1 MKKTVYEVDTD
12 GFIIE
17 RYIEDTET
25 TSFVTVDLP
34 NGLYKPKFIGDGW
47 VEGATQA
54 EINEITNRLI
64 PLSEKEQFRLE
75 TARSNAEMFEIMISL
90 FESGI

>member
-17 RYIEDTET
+17 IERYVEDTET

-34 NGLYKPKFIGDGW
+34 NGLYKPKFIVDGW
-47 VEGATQA
+47 IEGATQA
-54 EINEITNRLI
+54 EITNKLI

-90 FESGI
+90 LESGI